1 MGPDAAARR
10 LLPARVLLLLLLVVL
25 VVVVAVVMV
34 KKNGLECSV
43 AYGTVQLYNK
53 KITAIMSLSLSDL
66 RMEGAA
72 ERAICKKKKI
82 RKNNGAKSL

>member
-66 RMEGAA
+66 RMEARGGAR
-72 ERAICKKKKI
+72 ELHKKKSQK
-82 RKNNGAKSL
+82 